1 MSLIVDKDAVIE
13 DVMSAI
19 NKHYAGYEK
28 NLSQMEHIIKQLP
41 LVQQLIKENKELKE
55 RLESENIHI
64 DVNEKKYTIS
74 IVDDIRKEMENAV
87 PFTESNL
94 KAAVELHEEW
104 ENMEKQSEEEE
115 EEDRGLGDTS
125 PEDEEED
132 RGLGDTSP
140 EDEEEDR
147 GLGDTSPEDEEED
160 RGLGDTSPEDE
171 EEEEEEEEEQE
182 EQEEQEQE
190 EEEEQEEVE
199 DRGLGETSPE
209 EADAEEE
216 DEEVFEVTIG
226 DSVYYTTNETNGEI
240 YECTIDGDV
249 GDVVGN
255 YENGSPKFT

>member
-140 EDEEEDR
+140 EDEEE
-147 GLGDTSPEDEEED
+147 
-160 RGLGDTSPEDE
+160 E
-171 EEEEEEEEEQE
+171 EEEEE